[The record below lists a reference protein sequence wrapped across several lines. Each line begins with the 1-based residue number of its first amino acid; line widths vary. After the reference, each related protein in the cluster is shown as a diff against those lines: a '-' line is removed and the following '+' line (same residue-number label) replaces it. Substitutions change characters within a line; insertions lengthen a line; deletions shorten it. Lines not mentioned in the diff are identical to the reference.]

1 MEDQHLEMMK
11 SLKGVE
17 CSRSLSQTLQLR
29 QPTTNGSINHLS
41 ERRDFLG
48 DVSDVIFLKVYCST
62 ISFDAMLY
70 KEIFSS
76 NIIMVG
82 MVFEH
87 YIYI

>member
-11 SLKGVE
+11 TLKGVE
-17 CSRSLSQTLQLR
+17 CARSASQTLQFR
-29 QPTTNGSINHLS
+29 QQTTNGIINHLC

-48 DVSDVIFLKVYCST
+48 DVSEVKFLKVYCST
-62 ISFDAMLY
+62 ITFDALLHR
-70 KEIFSS
+70 EIVSS

-87 YIYI
+87 HIYI